1 MRGHKVIVDADLAVL
16 YGGVSTK
23 VLNRAVKRN
32 ANRFPRDFLFALS
45 PEEKVEVV
53 TNCDHLRKLKFLQD
67 AGALHHR
74 ERRGLLVAHSEVLR
88 LLRQFIQRGITVA
101 VAPVFERHQVDESD
115 APLRAS
121 LAERQ

>member
-53 TNCDHLRKLKFLQD
+53 TNCDHLRKLKFSRTQ
-67 AGALHHR
+67 APYT
-74 ERRGLLVAHSEVLR
+74 
-88 LLRQFIQRGITVA
+88 TVNGEA
-101 VAPVFERHQVDESD
+101 YS
-115 APLRAS
+115 
-121 LAERQ
+121 